1 MREHTTIVLD
11 VISQL
16 RGREKLLDLGI
27 RAARGSVSMAPLAL
41 HSLSPELT
49 KVETEA
55 ILRHALGEEVTD
67 EMVEQITPR
76 PSRKQVAI
84 VTGASS
90 GIGLG
95 ITRALLEHGYRVVAN
110 SRTISKSKDL
120 NPSADLVLVD
130 GDIGKKETAIKVVDV
145 AVRHFDR
152 IDLLVNNAGIYL
164 PKPFMEYTPEDFETM
179 IGTNIAGYFFVTQ
192 QVVAQMR
199 NQKSG
204 HIVSISTVLVDQPL
218 AGAPISLPVI
228 TKSTIPA
235 FSRALAMEY
244 VADGIRVNTISPG
257 VVDTPM
263 HANDDHEFLKK
274 LHPIPR
280 LVQISEIVDALFY
293 LESAPM
299 VNGENIRIDGGAHA
313 GAKW

>member
-1 MREHTTIVLD
+1 MDGNTNKKHV
-11 VISQL
+11 
-16 RGREKLLDLGI
+16 
-27 RAARGSVSMAPLAL
+27 AL
-41 HSLSPELT
+41 
-49 KVETEA
+49 
-55 ILRHALGEEVTD
+55 
-67 EMVEQITPR
+67 
-76 PSRKQVAI
+76 

-95 ITRALLEHGYRVVAN
+95 ITLALLEQGYRVVAN

-120 NPSADLVLVD
+120 KPSADLVLVD
-130 GDIGKKETAIKVVDV
+130 GDISKKETAIKVVDT
-145 AVRHFDR
+145 AVKHFGH
-152 IDLLVNNAGIYL
+152 IDLLVNNAGIYV
-164 PKPFMEYTPEDFETM
+164 PKPFTEYTPEDFETM
-179 IGTNIAGYFFVTQ
+179 IGTNVAGYFFVTQ

-199 NQKSG
+199 KRKSG

-263 HANDDHEFLKK
+263 HANDDHEVLKR

-280 LVQISEIVDALFY
+280 LVQISEIVDALFF
-293 LESAPM
+293 LQSAPM

>member
-1 MREHTTIVLD
+1 MNVTSKEHQT
-11 VISQL
+11 
-16 RGREKLLDLGI
+16 
-27 RAARGSVSMAPLAL
+27 
-41 HSLSPELT
+41 
-49 KVETEA
+49 
-55 ILRHALGEEVTD
+55 
-67 EMVEQITPR
+67 
-76 PSRKQVAI
+76 AI

-95 ITRALLEHGYRVVAN
+95 ITQALVERGYHVVAN
-110 SRTISKSKDL
+110 SRTISKSKEL
-120 NPSADLVLVD
+120 KASGDLVLVD
-130 GDIGKKETAIKVVDV
+130 GDISKKDTAIKVAD
-145 AVRHFDR
+145 AAIRHFDR

-164 PKPFMEYTPEDFETM
+164 PKPFTEYTPEDFELM
-179 IGTNIAGYFFVTQ
+179 IGTNVAGYFFITQ

-199 NQKSG
+199 KQKSG
-204 HIVSISTVLVDQPL
+204 HIVSISTVLTDQPL
-218 AGAPISLPVI
+218 AGAPISLPVL

-244 VADGIRVNTISPG
+244 VADGIRVNTISLG

-280 LVQISEIVDALFY
+280 LVQISEIVDALLY
-293 LESAPM
+293 LQSAPM

>member
-1 MREHTTIVLD
+1 MNAKSKEPQT
-11 VISQL
+11 
-16 RGREKLLDLGI
+16 
-27 RAARGSVSMAPLAL
+27 
-41 HSLSPELT
+41 
-49 KVETEA
+49 
-55 ILRHALGEEVTD
+55 
-67 EMVEQITPR
+67 
-76 PSRKQVAI
+76 AI

-90 GIGLG
+90 GMGLG

-120 NPSADLVLVD
+120 KQSADLVLVD
-130 GDIGKKETAIKVVDV
+130 GDIGKKETAIKVVEA
-145 AVRHFDR
+145 AVKHFDR
-152 IDLLVNNAGIYL
+152 IDLLVNNAGIYI
-164 PKPFMEYTPEDFETM
+164 PKPFTEYTPEDFEMM
-179 IGTNIAGYFFVTQ
+179 IGTNVAGYFFITQ

-199 NQKSG
+199 KQKSG
-204 HIVSISTVLVDQPL
+204 HIVSISTVLADQPL

-257 VVDTPM
+257 VVDTPL
-263 HANDDHEFLKK
+263 HANDDHELLKK

-280 LVQISEIVDALFY
+280 LVQVSEIVDALFY
-293 LESAPM
+293 LQSAPM

>member
-1 MREHTTIVLD
+1 MSADTN
-11 VISQL
+11 Q
-16 RGREKLLDLGI
+16 
-27 RAARGSVSMAPLAL
+27 
-41 HSLSPELT
+41 
-49 KVETEA
+49 
-55 ILRHALGEEVTD
+55 
-67 EMVEQITPR
+67 
-76 PSRKQVAI
+76 KQVAI

-120 NPSADLVLVD
+120 KPSADLVLVD
-130 GDIGKKETAIKVVDV
+130 GDIGKKETAVKVVDT
-145 AVRHFDR
+145 AMKHFGR
-152 IDLLVNNAGIYL
+152 VDLLVNSAGIYM
-164 PKPFMEYTPEDFETM
+164 PKPFTEYTPEDFETM
-179 IGTNIAGYFFVTQ
+179 IGTNVAGYFFVTQ
-192 QVVAQMR
+192 QAVAQMR
-199 NQKSG
+199 KQKSG

-244 VADGIRVNTISPG
+244 VADGIRANTISPG

-263 HANDDHEFLKK
+263 HAHDDHEALKK

-293 LESAPM
+293 LQSAPM